1 MRVLGT
7 TVQPLVRSMLDS
19 GHDLPPCRAIG
30 TKLIGD
36 NALRQ
41 ASQLLQQPDQQASGR
56 LGVAAVLDDLIKYVS
71 MAASPQPAG
80 IVRAELLRP
89 ATDRLIGNDDAAF
102 Q

>member
-1 MRVLGT
+1 MRVFGAI
-7 TVQPLVRSMLDS
+7 VQPLVHSMLDS

-36 NALRQ
+36 DALRQ

-71 MAASPQPAG
+71 ILIDGAPEPM
-80 IVRAELLRP
+80 LLTTKSKSKP
-89 ATDRLIGNDDAAF
+89 LL
-102 Q
+102 